1 MKKIFI
7 LVCLVV
13 ISFLGY
19 ISYASN
25 DYSSGTLV
33 EYVAKGSESYSVTVP
48 AKLSP
53 GGSGTV
59 TLNGTWGSNREVKVT
74 ADKTVE
80 LVNSLNSLDKRTLNI
95 TFDGISEAGNDFSSQ
110 SFEENISVSAMPS
123 DVLFGTWTGKFNY
136 SVEISNLSN

>member
-1 MKKIFI
+1 MYAPIQTLYSLF
-7 LVCLVV
+7 VLVV

-48 AKLSP
+48 AKLAP

-59 TLNGTWGSNREVKVT
+59 TLNVI
-74 ADKTVE
+74 E
-80 LVNSLNSLDKRTLNI
+80 LLMLQLIKLLNL
-95 TFDGISEAGNDFSSQ
+95 
-110 SFEENISVSAMPS
+110 
-123 DVLFGTWTGKFNY
+123 
-136 SVEISNLSN
+136 

>member
-25 DYSSGTLV
+25 DYSSGTFV
-33 EYVAKGSESYSVTVP
+33 EYVAKGSEAYSVTVP
-48 AKLSP
+48 AKLAP

-59 TLNGTWGSNREVKVT
+59 TLNGTWGSNRVVNVT

-80 LVNSLNSLDKRTLNI
+80 LVNSLNSLDKRTLNV
-95 TFDGISEAGNDFSSQ
+95 TFGGISESGNDFSSQ
-110 SFEENISVSAMPS
+110 TFEENISVSTMPS

-136 SVEISNLSN
+136 SVEIANASS